1 VARATPLLVLLFA
14 VTAGIYLL
22 SGKTFFGYDGEI
34 TYRMSESLVL
44 RHTAVITDPVYHVSQ
59 PYSPYGIG
67 LSLLLVP
74 LVFAGWIV
82 LHDPRALVTLFE
94 PAVVAGTCVALAVL
108 LVDLG
113 STWRRALWLAL
124 VFAFATLAWH
134 YSGLLVAEP
143 AIGLSTVLAVLWLHR
158 FSLLPRGRLLWLA
171 GAALGVAVL
180 MRWDALL
187 LAAIPCG
194 VYAGWAILRT
204 RPSWRDRL
212 GDTVAFGVPIAA
224 AVAVNL
230 WWDVFRWGSA
240 FGGPQGANGYGFNT
254 PLVKGV
260 FGLLLSPGVGLLV
273 YVPVLVLAIVG
284 APAFFQRW
292 KAEALLIGGLLV
304 VRLLLYG
311 RWWAWEGGT
320 TWGPR
325 YLLPVI
331 ALLVVPIAFIPARRG
346 LGILAWTFAGLSAG
360 IELLGQAV
368 PFGMY
373 YGPVASGLVRAY
385 HLVAVPDGTPLP
397 GAASQT
403 VNNIIDFNWIYAPIP
418 MQIEFVLRGIVD
430 PMWVKLAPLLPV
442 VLALVVAGIVRM
454 GRIASRMDNPL
465 KEKGRPAGRPLR
477 RSSSG

>member
-1 VARATPLLVLLFA
+1 VGRATPLLVLLFA
-14 VTAGIYLL
+14 ITAGVYLL

-94 PAVVAGTCVALAVL
+94 PAVVAGTCVALAIL

-113 STWRRALWLAL
+113 STWRRALWLSL

-143 AIGLSTVLAVLWLHR
+143 AVGLSTVLAVLWLHR
-158 FSLLPRGRLLWLA
+158 FIASPRALLLWLA

-194 VYAGWAILRT
+194 IYAGWGILRA
-204 RPSWRDRL
+204 RPSWRTRL
-212 GDTVAFGVPIAA
+212 WDGVAFATPIAA
-224 AVAVNL
+224 GVGINL
-230 WWDVFRWGSA
+230 WWDLFRWGSA

-254 PLVKGV
+254 PLAKGL
-260 FGLLLSPGVGLLV
+260 FGLLLSPGAGLLV
-273 YVPVLVLAIVG
+273 YVPVLVLALVG
-284 APAFFQRW
+284 APAFFRMW
-292 KAEALLIGGLLV
+292 KVEALLIGGLLL

-331 ALLVVPIAFIPARRG
+331 ALLLVPIAFIPARRG
-346 LGILAWTFAGLSAG
+346 IRMLAWSFAGISAG
-360 IELLGQAV
+360 VELLGQAV

-373 YGPVASGLVRAY
+373 YGPVAAGLVRAY

-397 GAASQT
+397 GAASQA

-418 MQIEFVLRGIVD
+418 MQIEFVLHGIVD
-430 PMWVKLAPLLPV
+430 PMWVRLAPLLPV

-454 GRIASRMDNPL
+454 SWI
-465 KEKGRPAGRPLR
+465 AGRLD
-477 RSSSG
+477 SSL

>member
-1 VARATPLLVLLFA
+1 MGRAAPLLVLLFA
-14 VTAGIYLL
+14 ITAGVYLL

-74 LVFAGWIV
+74 LVFAGWIA
-82 LHDPRALVTLFE
+82 LHDPRALVTVFE
-94 PAVVAGTCVALAVL
+94 PAVVASTCVALAVL
-108 LVDLG
+108 LVDLE

-158 FSLLPRGRLLWLA
+158 FSVSPRGRFLWLA
-171 GAALGVAVL
+171 GAALGVAVV

-194 VYAGWAILRT
+194 IYAGWGILRT
-204 RPSWRDRL
+204 RPSWRARL
-212 GDTVAFGVPIAA
+212 GDAVALGTPIAA
-224 AVAVNL
+224 AVAINV
-230 WWDVFRWGSA
+230 WWDVFRWGGV

-260 FGLLLSPGVGLLV
+260 FGLLLSPGAGLLV
-273 YVPVLVLAIVG
+273 YVPVLVLAMVG
-284 APAFFQRW
+284 APAFFRRW
-292 KAEALLIGGLLV
+292 KAEALLIAALLV
-304 VRLLLYG
+304 VRLPIYG

-331 ALLVVPIAFIPARRG
+331 ALLLVPIAFIPARRG
-346 LGILAWTFAGLSAG
+346 LRILAWSFAGISAA

-373 YGPVASGLVRAY
+373 YGPIASGIVRAY
-385 HLVAVPDGTPLP
+385 HLLAAPDGTPIP
-397 GAASQT
+397 GAASQA

-418 MQIEFVLRGIVD
+418 MQIEFMVHGLVD
-430 PMWVKLAPLLPV
+430 PMWARLALLLPLT
-442 VLALVVAGIVRM
+442 LALVVAAIVRM
-454 GRIASRMDNPL
+454 SQIASRMDNAL
-465 KEKGRPAGRPLR
+465 KEKGRPVGRPLR

>member
-1 VARATPLLVLLFA
+1 VALPVSLAGDRATGGQRSAMPLLLWLF
-14 VTAGIYLL
+14 VITAGVYLL

-44 RHTAVITDPVYHVSQ
+44 RHTAVITDPIYHVSQ

-67 LSLLLVP
+67 LSLLLMP
-74 LVFAGWIV
+74 LVFVGWV
-82 LHDPRALVTLFE
+82 LLHDPRALVTLFE
-94 PAVVAGTCVALAVL
+94 PAVVAGTCLAVAIL

-143 AIGLSTVLAVLWLHR
+143 AVGLTTVLAVLWLHR
-158 FSLLPRGRLLWLA
+158 FGASPRDRLLWFA
-171 GAALGVAVL
+171 GVALGIAVL

-187 LAAIPCG
+187 LAAVPCG
-194 VYAGWAILRT
+194 VYAGWGILRT
-204 RPSWRDRL
+204 RPSWRARL
-212 GDTVAFGVPIAA
+212 GSAVAFAVPIAA
-224 AVAVNL
+224 ALAVNL

-260 FGLLLSPGVGLLV
+260 FGLLLSPGAGLLV
-273 YVPVLVLAIVG
+273 YVPVLALALVG
-284 APAFFQRW
+284 APAFFRTW

-304 VRLLLYG
+304 VRLLVYG

-331 ALLVVPIAFIPARRG
+331 ALLLVPIAFIPARRG
-346 LGILAWTFAGLSAG
+346 LRILAWSFAGISAG
-360 IELLGQAV
+360 VEVLGQAV

-373 YGPVASGLVRAY
+373 YGPVAAALVRAH
-385 HLVAVPDGTPLP
+385 HLLAAPDGTPVP
-397 GAASQT
+397 GAASQA

-418 MQIEFVLRGIVD
+418 MQIEFALNGIVD
-430 PMWVKLAPLLPV
+430 PAWVRLAPLLP
-442 VLALVVAGIVRM
+442 LALAVVVAGIVRM
-454 GRIASRMDNPL
+454 SQIAERIDTSTPV
-465 KEKGRPAGRPLR
+465 
-477 RSSSG
+477 

>member
-1 VARATPLLVLLFA
+1 MGRATPLLLLLFA
-14 VTAGIYLL
+14 ITAGVYLL

-44 RHTAVITDPVYHVSQ
+44 RHSVVISDPIYHVSQ

-74 LVFAGWIV
+74 LVFFAWVV

-94 PAVVAGTCVALAVL
+94 PAVVAGTAIALAILV
-108 LVDLG
+108 VDLG

-143 AIGLSTVLAVLWLHR
+143 AVGLCTTLAVLWLHR
-158 FSLLPRGRLLWLA
+158 FIASPRVRLLWLA

-187 LAAIPCG
+187 LTAIPCG
-194 VYAGWAILRT
+194 VYAGWGVLRT
-204 RPSWRDRL
+204 RPTWRARL
-212 GDTVAFGVPIAA
+212 GDGVAFATPIAA
-224 AVAVNL
+224 AIVINL
-230 WWDVFRWGSA
+230 WWDLFRWGSP
-240 FGGPQGANGYGFNT
+240 FGGPQGANGYGFTT

-260 FGLLLSPGVGLLV
+260 FGLLLSPGAGLLI
-273 YVPVLVLAIVG
+273 YVPVLVMALVG
-284 APAFFQRW
+284 APAFFRRW
-292 KAEALLIGGLLV
+292 SAEALLIGGLLL
-304 VRLLLYG
+304 VRLLVYG

-331 ALLVVPIAFIPARRG
+331 AILLVPVAFIPARRG
-346 LGILAWTFAGLSAG
+346 IRVVAWSFAGLSAG
-360 IELLGQAV
+360 VELLGQAV

-373 YGPVASGLVRAY
+373 YGPVAAGLVRAY
-385 HLVAVPDGTPLP
+385 HLLAAPDGTPVP
-397 GAASQT
+397 GAASQA
-403 VNNIIDFNWIYAPIP
+403 VNNIIDFNWVYAPIP
-418 MQIEFVLRGIVD
+418 MQIEFVLHGIVD
-430 PMWVKLAPLLPV
+430 PMWVRLGPLLALS
-442 VLALVVAGIVRM
+442 LALAVAGIVRM
-454 GRIASRMDNPL
+454 SRIAWRIDTSP
-465 KEKGRPAGRPLR
+465 
-477 RSSSG
+477 